1 MKNQTGEN
9 GLPSPRH
16 RIDAHVHIMTHRRV
30 RGGIKWVRPVAPD
43 YHNLS
48 LDVTT
53 EELLAHLEEEGIEAF
68 FNFFY
73 PLKPGESED
82 VNRWHRDFADSCPKA
97 VPFASLHAG
106 DENKG
111 SVISQALDRQ
121 RFAGFKF
128 HPYIQGFSVL
138 DDRLARVF
146 DELQD
151 RQCPVVI
158 HTGFAEFY
166 QQPSMVEDTR
176 ELLRRYPR
184 LHLVVSHML
193 YPDMPLEDW
202 PALLDEYPDL
212 YLDTTNTLVYCQ
224 PGSRDSGHM
233 QQLIASYSSRLVF
246 GTDFPIGTLYPTG
259 KIHRIAA
266 LLCPDQNSLDDLMW
280 RTACRI
286 IGKDLFAG
294 SSE

>member
-1 MKNQTGEN
+1 MNEKNGGN
-9 GLPSPRH
+9 GLLSPRH

-43 YHNLS
+43 YENLS
-48 LDVTT
+48 LDVTM
-53 EELLAHLEEEGIEAF
+53 EELLDHLEEVGVEAF

-73 PLKPGESED
+73 PLKPGESGEI
-82 VNRWHRDFADSCPKA
+82 NQWHRNFADGCPKA
-97 VPFASLHAG
+97 IPFASLHAG
-106 DENKG
+106 DEDKAAL
-111 SVISQALDRQ
+111 ISRAMDQQ
-121 RFAGFKF
+121 HFVGFKF

-138 DDRLARVF
+138 DDRLTRVF
-146 DELQD
+146 EELQE

-166 QQPSMVEDTR
+166 QRPSMVGDTK

-184 LHLVVSHML
+184 LHLVVAHML
-193 YPDMPLEDW
+193 YPDLPLEDW

-224 PGSRDSGHM
+224 PGTPDSESL
-233 QQLIASYSSRLVF
+233 QKLIASHSPRLVF
-246 GTDFPIGTLYPTG
+246 GTDFPMGTLYPTG
-259 KIHRIAA
+259 KLHDIAA
-266 LLCPDQNSLDDLMW
+266 RLCPDQDSLDNLMW

-286 IGKDLFAG
+286 IGKDLFG
-294 SSE
+294 D

>member
-1 MKNQTGEN
+1 MNIQTGGN
-9 GLPSPRH
+9 KLLSPRH

-43 YHNLS
+43 YCNLS

-53 EELLAHLEEEGIEAF
+53 EELFEHLEEEGIEAF

-73 PLKPGESED
+73 PLKPGESEEI
-82 VNRWHRDFADSCPKA
+82 NQWHRNFADSCPQSI
-97 VPFASLHAG
+97 PFASLHAG

-111 SVISQALDRQ
+111 AILSQALDRQ
-121 RFAGFKF
+121 EFAGFKF
-128 HPYIQGFSVL
+128 HPYIQGFSIL
-138 DDRLARVF
+138 DNRLARVF
-146 DELQD
+146 EELQE

-184 LHLVVSHML
+184 LHLVVAHML
-193 YPDMPLEDW
+193 YPDW

-224 PGSRDSGHM
+224 PGSPDGERLQKLM
-233 QQLIASYSSRLVF
+233 ASHSSRLVF
-246 GTDFPIGTLYPTG
+246 GTDFPMGTLYPTG
-259 KIHRIAA
+259 KIHEIAA
-266 LLCPDQNSLDDLMW
+266 LLCPDQKSLDNLMW

-286 IGKDLFAG
+286 IRKDLFTD
-294 SSE
+294 